1 MHNIH
6 LYIFD
11 QTFSLNMKCCNV
23 FYSYSASDGGDSTSE
38 KKIIFTDKSHLSIIP
53 LIISS
58 LNQFIDRHFE
68 LIWGFFHNVR
78 HAASLVWLAM
88 VCAMQYR
95 VSLQH
100 ASHDWDGSPAWLGC
114 SLCALLQAPQE
125 DSVSTEFLGT
135 RGPLTLFPSHS
146 LPLSRPASAP

>member
-1 MHNIH
+1 MMHNIH

-11 QTFSLNMKCCNV
+11 QTFGLISRR
-23 FYSYSASDGGDSTSE
+23 GTT
-38 KKIIFTDKSHLSIIP
+38 KIWNAAMFSITIEPVMVGTDQSHLSIIP
-53 LIISS
+53 LIFSS
-58 LNQFIDRHFE
+58 LNQFINRHFE
-68 LIWGFFHNVR
+68 LIWGFLHNVR

-146 LPLSRPASAP
+146 LPLSRPASAL